1 MIALIKELLHFPFR
15 CIRAGGQI
23 LTDRKLFAYCIIP
36 LIIGITTLLISITTV
51 FIYRNEIGAALVTS
65 HNTWSATLISFI
77 VLLLS
82 IPFSGMVSFVV
93 TLALSS
99 FFIEEF
105 VDTLLIRQGYKRPTA
120 SGTLP
125 IIKSILRGLV
135 DSIQQLVFLS
145 ILSGVLL
152 LTGLVPFFT
161 LPILF
166 VTAFITGANLVD
178 TPLTLLGY
186 RFSDRWQWALHH
198 KCWCLLI
205 GTILMLAMI
214 IPLGATIMLPI
225 LLLVS
230 VEKLKEWGIKSLH
243 QTF

>member
-1 MIALIKELLHFPFR
+1 LINVTCACSKNNHKTLEANR
-15 CIRAGGQI
+15 
-23 LTDRKLFAYCIIP
+23 
-36 LIIGITTLLISITTV
+36 TTFSSPQTS
-51 FIYRNEIGAALVTS
+51 IGAALVTS
-65 HNTWSATLISFI
+65 NNSWSAALISFVI
-77 VLLLS
+77 LFLS
-82 IPFSGMVSFVV
+82 IPLSGIVSFVI

-105 VDTLLIRQGYKRPTA
+105 VDTLLIRQGVKSPTA

-135 DSIQQLVFLS
+135 DSIKQLVFLS

-161 LPILF
+161 LSILF
-166 VTAFITGANLVD
+166 VTAIITGANLVD

-198 KCWCLLI
+198 KCWCILI

-214 IPLGATIMLPI
+214 IPLGATIMFPI

-230 VEKLKEWGIKSLH
+230 VEKLKEWGTKSLH
-243 QTF
+243 QTLLI